1 MKFAG
6 KAIASAALMLSL
18 AACGGATQYGGGP
31 LTAEADIAAAKRGA
45 AANPFNENLRRGYL
59 ELAENGKKGADWI
72 DSGIF
77 ARKARLAAEGGA
89 VEPEVLE
96 NWGTEPRLG
105 NPAGNVLYPRSEL
118 AQARA
123 ELVQVLNANAR
134 VNNPVQAARAQVMY
148 DCWVEKA
155 ESVYWLVDDCRAKF
169 YEAMEALR
177 GRPVAAPAPVSPA
190 PVAEPPARDYLV
202 FFDFDRAN
210 IRPDAA
216 EVLRRVVSSYRQ
228 LNANQVQLVGHADRS
243 GPNAYNQRLSE
254 RRAAA
259 VKTFLTRQGVPSRN
273 ISAIGRGETDP
284 RVPTPDGVREQEN
297 RRVEIRLQ

>member
-1 MKFAG
+1 MNFAG
-6 KAIASAALMLSL
+6 KAIACAALMLGL
-18 AACGGATQYGGGP
+18 TACGGSQYGGGP
-31 LTAEADIAAAKRGA
+31 LTAQGDIRAAQRGTA
-45 AANPFNENLRRGYL
+45 VNPFNENLRKGYL
-59 ELAENGKKGADWI
+59 ELAQNAARGADWI
-72 DSGIF
+72 DAGIF
-77 ARKARLAAEGGA
+77 ARKAVLAAEGA
-89 VEPEVLE
+89 SVEPEELD
-96 NWGTEPRLG
+96 NWGTEPSLG
-105 NPAGNVLYPRSEL
+105 EVKGNVLYPRSEL

-123 ELVQVLNANAR
+123 EMVQLLNANAR
-134 VNNPVQAARAQVMY
+134 TNNPVQAARAQVMF

-155 ESVYWLVDDCRAKF
+155 ESVYWIVDDCRAKF
-169 YEAMEALR
+169 YEAMDALR
-177 GRPVAAPAPVSPA
+177 GRPVPAPAPAAPA

-228 LNANQVQLVGHADRS
+228 LNADRVDLVGHADRS
-243 GPNAYNQRLSE
+243 GPASYNQRLSE

-259 VKTFLTRQGVPSRN
+259 VRQFLVRQGIPNER
-273 ISAIGRGETDP
+273 ITAIGRGEEDP